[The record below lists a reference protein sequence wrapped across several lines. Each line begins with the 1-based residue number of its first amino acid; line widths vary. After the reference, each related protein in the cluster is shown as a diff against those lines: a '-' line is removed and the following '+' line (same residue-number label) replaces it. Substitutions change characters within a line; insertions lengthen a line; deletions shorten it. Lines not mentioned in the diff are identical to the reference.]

1 MINNKI
7 KRVTSLFMT
16 MLILSMAFTAAV
28 SAQVSDPLID
38 QKMEEQLEKLT
49 SMTKDMKI
57 KCVTDTSAQKEYY
70 ITVNENGKDKT
81 YYSKHWQEQI
91 DGKQVWKV
99 SIYDVTNG
107 SKIVDT
113 KSSLV
118 KDSYY
123 WKDSSG
129 GLHVHI
135 GPVDNAFVIGGSS
148 GAISLV
154 ASLLRVEGAGTVAAA
169 LVLIIIVVDQYEC
182 NKDGSLD
189 IYISKSQLK
198 LIPAYIITPGL
209 QIISVKI
216 GKHYY
221 SLPI

>member
-1 MINNKI
+1 MWIYYDEK
-7 KRVTSLFMT
+7 
-16 MLILSMAFTAAV
+16 
-28 SAQVSDPLID
+28 
-38 QKMEEQLEKLT
+38 EKLY
-49 SMTKDMKI
+49 K
-57 KCVTDTSAQKEYY
+57 VY
-70 ITVNENGKDKT
+70 
-81 YYSKHWQEQI
+81 
-91 DGKQVWKV
+91 GKQVWKV
-99 SIYDVTNG
+99 SIFDVTSG

-129 GLHVHI
+129 
-135 GPVDNAFVIGGSS
+135 
-148 GAISLV
+148 AISLV
-154 ASLLRVEGAGTVAAA
+154 ASLLKVEGAGTVASA
-169 LVLIIIVVDQYEC
+169 LVLIIIIVDQYEC

-198 LIPAYIITPGL
+198 LIPAYILTPGV
-209 QIISVKI
+209 QTISVKI